1 MDVNYSLLGHF
12 LKSNYLS
19 FFRPQTSRSSTD
31 QKPITKTTT
40 NNQQAKKISPE
51 DSPST
56 NITIIQVSNTPSP
69 TTNTTGTTTTITT
82 SAETTQQQQPTVVS
96 VSSSEIFNFNF
107 KTDLQEDENYKS
119 NVQIIPSNPITPQY
133 STPKKMNN
141 KIDVTTV
148 QVSSS
153 PYGQSSSNV
162 VVEPQ
167 TIVVS
172 NFSTVTNISV
182 VSTTSSPTTPQ
193 HYEQVFLSSSSPLPA
208 TNNNII
214 NLPIIIPPNSP
225 LLSLINRQHN
235 RSASQTEIQL
245 NRSKSKSVNNKENTK
260 NLDEIQPSTSTGRT
274 SVAVQTQTPLNR
286 PVLTRGQT
294 ELVLSRP
301 SRLDKSIRNR
311 KENNQAV
318 EKLRNE
324 SQEQRKRSS
333 STSEATRDIRRMQQ
347 PPQPFR
353 PAAENNQSVG
363 RMTLREQQVV
373 QLRREMMHPGGVRLQ
388 LRKKD
393 CIGSIGWIDAFGGVW
408 CAGWK
413 QKEHPMLYNALHI
426 GDQLISIKGVNVSSA
441 CDANKMIRVSPGL
454 YVSFE
459 MRVKLIFFIDF
470 FFF

>member
-1 MDVNYSLLGHF
+1 M
-12 LKSNYLS
+12 
-19 FFRPQTSRSSTD
+19 
-31 QKPITKTTT
+31 
-40 NNQQAKKISPE
+40 
-51 DSPST
+51 
-56 NITIIQVSNTPSP
+56 
-69 TTNTTGTTTTITT
+69 
-82 SAETTQQQQPTVVS
+82 
-96 VSSSEIFNFNF
+96 
-107 KTDLQEDENYKS
+107 
-119 NVQIIPSNPITPQY
+119 
-133 STPKKMNN
+133 
-141 KIDVTTV
+141 
-148 QVSSS
+148 
-153 PYGQSSSNV
+153 
-162 VVEPQ
+162 
-167 TIVVS
+167 
-172 NFSTVTNISV
+172 
-182 VSTTSSPTTPQ
+182 
-193 HYEQVFLSSSSPLPA
+193 SSSSPLPA

-225 LLSLINRQHN
+225 ILSLINRQHN

-260 NLDEIQPSTSTGRT
+260 NLEEFQPSTSTGRT

-311 KENNQAV
+311 KDNNQAV

-324 SQEQRKRSS
+324 SHEQRKRSS

-363 RMTLREQQVV
+363 RLTLREQQVV

-393 CIGSIGWIDAFGGVW
+393 CIGSIAWIDAFGGVW

-426 GDQLISIKGVNVSSA
+426 GDQLISIKGINVSSA
-441 CDANKMIRVSPGL
+441 CDANKMIRGSPGL
-454 YVSFE
+454 YVSF
-459 MRVKLIFFIDF
+459 
-470 FFF
+470 